1 MAFKTSCRNCN
12 NYKFDN
18 LFSLG
23 NLFYTGKFPSEKK
36 QKIPK
41 GKISLVKCKSC
52 QLVQLDRKFNPKY
65 LYNKDYGYRSGI
77 NKTMTNHLIDISKKL
92 TKLTKLKKND
102 FVLDIASNDGTLLN
116 SYKTY
121 GIKKIGIDPIISKF
135 KKFYKKIDYKIA
147 DFFSLEAIQK
157 KKNKK

>member
-1 MAFKTSCRNCN
+1 MAFKISCRNCN

-65 LYNKDYGYRSGI
+65 LYDKDYGYRSGI
-77 NKTMTNHLIDISKKL
+77 NKTMTNHLN
-92 TKLTKLKKND
+92 TY
-102 FVLDIASNDGTLLN
+102 FE
-116 SYKTY
+116 KTH
-121 GIKKIGIDPIISKF
+121 KVN
-135 KKFYKKIDYKIA
+135 
-147 DFFSLEAIQK
+147 ETK
-157 KKNKK
+157 KK